1 MHPSKQSL
9 LVVFFRIKWDLK
21 EVAREIALI
30 YEATLAEF
38 DNEPLKVFNLQVG
51 IVNWKTQIWSD
62 WVLTLREDSP
72 KVASNTARL
81 PFGFFGAVMRGLV

>member
-38 DNEPLKVFNLQVG
+38 DNEALKVFNLRVG
-51 IVNWKTQIWSD
+51 IVDWKTQIVVRWG
-62 WVLTLREDSP
+62 VNVKGGLTESGVKYSKSSVRFLWCSHE
-72 KVASNTARL
+72 
-81 PFGFFGAVMRGLV
+81 GLV